1 MMRIVLLV
9 FIVVCGN
16 MSAQSLFPKNPFTDV
31 IAVHYAD
38 SMTRAKLKEL
48 TLEEKCK
55 EIAGPKNFVALNMK
69 TLFAGKG
76 MAITPIGGNS
86 KSGIPSV
93 YFTDGPRG
101 VIVGK
106 DKTGFP
112 VPMAR
117 AATWN
122 VALEQKIGMA
132 IADEVREEGAGL
144 IGTPCMNLLRHPAN
158 GRAQEVFGEDPYL
171 VGQMALHLMQGIQS
185 RGVMATAKHFALNSL
200 ENSRY
205 TVNVKIDERTL
216 QEVYLP
222 HFKLCI
228 DNGVASVMSAY
239 NKVNGQYC
247 GENNHLLNDVLR
259 KQWGFRG
266 FVHSDWEKGV
276 YSTAPSIKAGMNVE
290 MMIPKFYKYSVVN
303 KAIQSGDL
311 TLAQIDS
318 LIYPTL
324 FTKFLFD
331 YQQHHIRI
339 KDASDHRK
347 LAYQAAAESAVL
359 LKNENH
365 FLPLQHDKV
374 KTIAIVGSLLESQN
388 EGDHGSSYVRNKHYT
403 SLLTAF
409 TTYAKENHIT
419 LLHDDGRNVKRLQSI
434 CKKADVV
441 VVIAGYRFDE
451 EGEYVSRTG
460 KPRKDP
466 YKRPYGVF
474 GTIGVGGDRPS
485 LSLKQRDIDLLNNVT
500 RITKSVVV
508 NLIGGSAITMEEWK
522 DKVPAI
528 MMNWYYGC
536 EGAKTIPQLLF
547 GEINPS
553 GKLPFTIPV
562 SEKDLPDFPLKADSI
577 TYGYYHGYTLLDKK
591 QIKPAFPFGFGLNYA
606 DIEIGEGK
614 VTNRFQLHEADTIHI
629 ECEVTNTSDISGIE
643 VVQLYIGCENTQVDH
658 PIKLLRSFMKLEFRS
673 KESMFAFFRLPVKEL
688 AYYDEKTKSWKVAKG
703 DYKAWV
709 TNSSDVSNTNPI
721 TFSIR

>member
-1 MMRIVLLV
+1 MRIVLLLSIFV
-9 FIVVCGN
+9 IGKLC
-16 MSAQSLFPKNPFTDV
+16 AQSTFPTNPFADPL
-31 IAVHYAD
+31 AVRYAD
-38 SMTRAKLKEL
+38 SMTRAKLSEL
-48 TLEEKCK
+48 TLEEKCN
-55 EIAGPKNFVALNMK
+55 EMAGPKNFVALNMK

-76 MAITPIGGNS
+76 MAITPIGGN
-86 KSGIPSV
+86 KAKGIPAV

-106 DKTGFP
+106 NKTGFP

-122 VALEQKIGMA
+122 VALEQKIGMV
-132 IADEVREEGAGL
+132 IADEVRAEGAGL
-144 IGTPCMNLLRHPAN
+144 LGTPCMNILRHPAN
-158 GRAQEVFGEDPYL
+158 GRAQEGFGEDPHL

-205 TVNVKIDERTL
+205 TLNVKIDERSL

-228 DNGVASVMSAY
+228 DNGVATVMSAY
-239 NKVNGQYC
+239 NKVNGIYC
-247 GENNHLLNDVLR
+247 GENDYLLNDVMR

-276 YSTAPSIKAGMNVE
+276 YSTAPSIRAGMNVE

-303 KAIQSGDL
+303 KSIQAGAL
-311 TLAQIDS
+311 RLAQIDS

-331 YQQHHIRI
+331 YQQQRI
-339 KDASDHRK
+339 QLKETSNHRQ

-359 LKNENH
+359 LKNENQ
-365 FLPLQHDKV
+365 FLPIQNSKV
-374 KTIAIVGSLLESQN
+374 KTIAIVGSLLDSQN
-388 EGDHGSSYVRNKHYT
+388 EGDHGSSYVQNKHYT
-403 SLLTAF
+403 SLLEAF
-409 TTYAKENHIT
+409 TEFAFAHQIT
-419 LLHDDGRNVKRLQSI
+419 LLHDDGKNTKRLHAV
-434 CKKADVV
+434 CRKADVV
-441 VVIAGYRFDE
+441 VVIAGYRYDE
-451 EGEYVSRTG
+451 EGEYVSRKG

-474 GTIGVGGDRPS
+474 GKIGVGGDRPS
-485 LSLKQRDIDLLNNVT
+485 LSLKQRDLELLENVT
-500 RITKSVVV
+500 SVTKNVVV

-536 EGAKTIPQLLF
+536 EGAKTLPQLLF

-562 SEKDLPDFPLKADSI
+562 SEKDLPAFPLKADSI
-577 TYGYYHGYTLLDKK
+577 TYGYYHGYTLLDKHH
-591 QIKPAFPFGFGLNYA
+591 ISPAFPFGYGLNYSRFQ
-606 DIEIGEGK
+606 IGEG
-614 VTNRFQLHEADTIHI
+614 TLMSNGPLNEGDTLVI
-629 ECEVTNTSDISGIE
+629 ECAVSNTSYRTGAE
-643 VVQLYIGCENTQVDH
+643 VLQVYIGSKDVAIDH
-658 PIKLLRSFMKLEFRS
+658 PIKLLR
-673 KESMFAFFRLPVKEL
+673 AFEKIELQPNQSSLATFKIPVKQL
-688 AYYDEKTKSWKVAKG
+688 AYYAVDAKGWKVAKG
-703 DYKAWV
+703 DYRAWV
-709 TNSSDVSNTNPI
+709 ANSSDVSNTKPI
-721 TFSIR
+721 AFSIR

>member
-1 MMRIVLLV
+1 MMRIVLLL
-9 FIVVCGN
+9 FIVVCGKV
-16 MSAQSLFPKNPFTDV
+16 SAQSSFPTNPFTDAV
-31 IAVHYAD
+31 AVHYAD
-38 SMTRAKLKEL
+38 SMTRLKLQEL
-48 TLEEKCK
+48 SLEEKCK
-55 EIAGPKNFVALNMK
+55 EMAGPKNFVALNMK
-69 TLFAGKG
+69 TLFTGKG

-86 KSGIPSV
+86 KRGIPSI

-106 DKTGFP
+106 NKTGFP

-122 VALEQKIGMA
+122 VELEQKIGMA
-132 IADEVREEGAGL
+132 IADEVRVEEAGL
-144 IGTPCMNLLRHPAN
+144 IGTPCMNILRHPAN
-158 GRAQEVFGEDPYL
+158 GRAQEGFGEDPHL

-276 YSTAPSIKAGMNVE
+276 YSTAPSIRAGMNVE

-303 KAIQSGDL
+303 RAIQTGALRLS
-311 TLAQIDS
+311 QIDS
-318 LIYPTL
+318 LIYPTM

-331 YQQHHIRI
+331 YLQHRVKLTNTTNH
-339 KDASDHRK
+339 KQ

-403 SLLTAF
+403 SLLAAF
-409 TTYAKENHIT
+409 TAYANANHII

-485 LSLKQRDIDLLNNVT
+485 LSLKQRDIALLNNVT
-500 RITKSVVV
+500 SVTKNVVV

-522 DKVPAI
+522 EKVPAI

-577 TYGYYHGYTLLDKK
+577 TYGYYHGYTLLDKM
-591 QIKPAFPFGFGLNYA
+591 QIKPAFSFGFGLNYA
-606 DIEIGEGK
+606 D
-614 VTNRFQLHEADTIHI
+614 FQISNVRLLNPSSMLQGDTLVL
-629 ECEVTNTSDISGIE
+629 ECTIANNGSVKGAEVL
-643 VVQLYIGCENTQVDH
+643 QLYVGSEDKHVDH
-658 PIKLLRSFMKLEFRS
+658 PVKLLRSFVKSNLGANESSAVTFRVPI
-673 KESMFAFFRLPVKEL
+673 KQL
-688 AYYDEKTKSWKVAKG
+688 AYYDVETKSWVVAKG
-703 DYKAWV
+703 EYNAWI
-709 TNSSDVSNTNPI
+709 TNSSDVSHVKAIP
-721 TFSIR
+721 FSIR